1 MRFIASIMLI
11 TLAMASIGC
20 NNQQANNKANI
31 EAAQSQVNR
40 VKEQL
45 DTQTTR
51 TGTYVQVDSATLQE
65 FDPWGT
71 KLDVVYAKGGLA
83 ETVTVRSAGPD
94 RKMHTED
101 DLSAV
106 GVAANLTGVGHAIKG
121 NVEETTASA
130 AKGMVRGVVEGIKE
144 SLPFRKTNDGEEAK
158 PVTDDSEVDQS
169 MPNAATGES
178 GPDA

>member
-1 MRFIASIMLI
+1 MLV
-11 TLAMASIGC
+11 TLALGSVGC
-20 NNQQANNKANI
+20 NNQQANI
-31 EAAQSQVNR
+31 EAAQAQVNR

-45 DTQTTR
+45 DTQTTK
-51 TGTYVQVDSATLQE
+51 TGAYEQVDPATLQE

-106 GVAANLTGVGHAIKG
+106 GVAANLTGVGHAIKS

-144 SLPFRKTNDGEEAK
+144 SLPFRKTNDGEESAEDTATDSSNAEDV
-158 PVTDDSEVDQS
+158 VT
-169 MPNAATGES
+169 ATD
-178 GPDA
+178 PDA